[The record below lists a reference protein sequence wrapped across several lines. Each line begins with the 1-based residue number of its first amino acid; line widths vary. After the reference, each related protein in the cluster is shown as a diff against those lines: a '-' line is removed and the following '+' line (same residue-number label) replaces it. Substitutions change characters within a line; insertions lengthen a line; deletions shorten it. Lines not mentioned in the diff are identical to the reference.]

1 MYPRKKIVPRRLV
14 RALIIKFRSHWEKE
28 TVWKT
33 GHEGMVIYSEMMQQ
47 DPQRIHPNALTR
59 HGLARKFDIS
69 QF

>member
-1 MYPRKKIVPRRLV
+1 MYPRKKIVQRGLV
-14 RALIIKFRSHWEKE
+14 RALIMKFRWEKE
-28 TVWKT
+28 RVWKT

-59 HGLARKFDIS
+59 HGMARKFDSS